1 LRTVDG
7 IILGAV
13 MLIVAV
19 AAFFAVRRK
28 KRGGCCSGDCAGCA
42 GRGLCED
49 PQKKA
54 DK

>member
-1 LRTVDG
+1 MKTVDG

-13 MLIVAV
+13 MLIVAI
-19 AAFFAVRRK
+19 AAFFTVRRK
-28 KRGGCCSGDCAGCA
+28 KRGSCCGDCANCA

-49 PQKKA
+49 PQKNA

>member
-1 LRTVDG
+1 MRTVDG

-28 KRGGCCSGDCAGCA
+28 KRGGCCGDCADCQQ
-42 GRGLCED
+42 RGICGD
-49 PQKKA
+49 P
-54 DK
+54 

>member
-1 LRTVDG
+1 MKTVDG

-13 MLIVAV
+13 MLIVAI
-19 AAFFAVRRK
+19 AAFFTVRRK
-28 KRGGCCSGDCAGCA
+28 KRGSCCGDCAGSSEK
-42 GRGLCED
+42 GHCED